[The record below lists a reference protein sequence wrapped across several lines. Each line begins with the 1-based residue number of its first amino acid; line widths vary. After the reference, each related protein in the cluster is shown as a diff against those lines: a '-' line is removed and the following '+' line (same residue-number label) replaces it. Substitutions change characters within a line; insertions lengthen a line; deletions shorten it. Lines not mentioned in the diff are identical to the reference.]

1 MFEPRDEPLRAFCT
15 IAAFAFVGTAARIAA
30 VSECRAGNWK
40 AGRIPEGKRNCSRP
54 YGRD

>member
-15 IAAFAFVGTAARIAA
+15 IAALAFVGTAARIAA